1 MVMLQDE
8 SGLPKATKREVQL
21 VLPDQ
26 ASPEEIEQIERKGYF
41 YDPATREVY
50 RDVAPEPTPPPEPVE
65 ALQDDAPGLPQQ
77 TSPMPQMD
85 GTAGLPDTTS
95 AIGDP
100 EEPSPWEG
108 PLAEPSDQPEYSYEG
123 VPYRVAYEPERYDQA
138 IEAGAT
144 PEEIESRQ
152 AEGLVYSPLF
162 GGFVPESHQHL
173 GIEHKA
179 GLDAGATPDE
189 LLERDAQG
197 LLYSPSFN
205 GFVDRRFAQ
214 MPKEHIEEVKR
225 WIVDRPSAQTM
236 KKLVF
241 ASEAGV
247 DIDDIDDAYFNKWRN
262 EWEGIELTDKTLRQ
276 ALENAKQTAS
286 VLKERRTTLAKE
298 ETETADWERPWKAA
312 VGETTMGGVPEDI
325 VDLPLGQEMQR
336 LAKAELAQHYLMS
349 MYRQA
354 LDQGVMIGGELSFE
368 GVKERDGW
376 ASAGDAARQIALM
389 ELSPE
394 SSELQE
400 GSARYKSA
408 GQIWQESGSLPV
420 NVARGMMEFGGFF
433 ALAAKETIWD
443 LGKSAVGATLGGI
456 QDVGRVLAEESPE
469 QFDVVGPG
477 FDPLAEKNTREEAE
491 QSRFVE
497 EASKGVD
504 ELAEVL
510 FGAGNIVSG
519 VTVAAQ
525 DATATMMGMAMLDER
540 DWRSFTDFV
549 LTRPVDA
556 AAMAAGGVG
565 IARAGT
571 ARALVSARNTAARS
585 KAAYENL
592 YIAQQS
598 GKGSRAAAK
607 GRQASRFLP
616 PKEGVHYAHEVGF
629 AGSVP
634 TPVTSASSA
643 RVATTRTRDVARQE
657 GVTTSPTS
665 GRRVLSKEELA
676 ASQSGRQPVSLQDP
690 STWSNIFS
698 RGVSKESLFEALKV
712 IELPKNRELQD
723 ALVTML
729 RDDLKAQ
736 ALNTKHKVQRA
747 AQVAMDPIGFA
758 IAAGA
763 KVLPAGAVRALKR
776 RDTLLD
782 EWQIVTDLGETSLLD
797 FVSRRDPALAEKMSA
812 IHATGKGMPEEILRE
827 IDDLLRQDPTLSG
840 VDAWIV
846 LDDGTELN
854 MDAAGGSADLQDIFR
869 RPLSKQETEDLLR
882 DPQKVQKQVRKN
894 TQDAKKSLTKLEK
907 DKAALAQKLGLLP
920 KESDEFFALTQ
931 HADHLATLENIPES
945 FERMSSAERKNLA
958 RALKKRRDMVAERK
972 KAENVLLGM
981 LKPNNKRLS
990 QVEKQ
995 MLRGIL
1001 DDLGTVTHE
1010 WGARRKMS
1018 SKEAFS
1024 EIDIVRGKVFPV
1036 LDEWE
1041 AKSTPLVREKVRKIL
1056 GLDDEIIGEG
1066 AKATEIFN
1074 SFYKKE
1080 ILSNPDAFV
1089 PGAAARDLRL
1099 LAGQAK
1105 VAPSVQK
1112 SIDFAID
1119 SFEDMS
1125 DSVHG
1130 QLDRIRSKQAEPGTG
1145 RTAKEKRAA
1154 ARELK
1159 EITKAVNEELL
1170 FVHNQILDSLK
1181 ALDDRRSALKDGKA
1195 SRATREKALRDVE
1208 RARGSDGNGSL
1219 SEMGRMIAAGV
1230 APKAIPAKHIALAQ
1244 AMKIIDNVDDDHI
1257 KMLAEKA
1264 FEQNGLTVAEARAL
1278 GPEVQNYLKF
1288 VFDNYMAEA
1297 NVKNAIA
1304 VYSATP
1310 LNMVDDAKIIQ
1321 VRDDFKRATSRKLD
1335 IDAALDSDDVSEGY
1349 KKVLQRYKKLKEE
1362 GKEIPEK
1369 LQKQVHRMTMTAA
1382 SELRTEMFNITAYAI
1397 EQKLLSPE
1405 VANLR
1410 IANYFPDLYKQ
1421 HEGFFKGKLD
1431 EVELEGEMP
1440 LVRGVKQD
1448 SKTLYGDSFKKGRH
1462 KDKPLEE
1469 RREKGLIDDPAATF
1483 MLGATRIW
1491 NDILTAKMYREL
1503 RGAKFS
1509 SGPFEGKPVAM
1520 SAEEF
1525 GSLSPGEQKLFK
1537 QVPGQQT
1544 ELKIATKYGEM
1555 AGMYIPTELY
1565 DDIVNTMELPAKAF
1579 GLAIGGEYGV
1589 KFIEGYQKALSM
1601 WKLGNTAWNPVTQAR
1616 NHVSNW
1622 FIADMN
1628 NMLYGAGSKSSRKLL
1643 IDGDLVDQ
1651 AWTHQGDLV
1660 EEAIAAGL
1668 FGGDMVSAEINGA
1681 LGMKNPLP
1689 SEVKEVIRRGI
1700 KNGSSGIEMSLLM
1713 SDAMAKIKGGGEL
1726 ASRSYQFGDEFYKL
1740 WRYGQIRAL
1749 QKEFLTTNTLTREMV
1764 KAFGGKIEALD
1775 VLSHADP
1782 IMAKKAA
1789 VQRVFNDGF
1798 LDYSRTSKA
1807 VNWMRKGWS
1816 PFITFTAEMLPK
1828 FAERQAMNPIKG
1840 LFYREAFRVL
1850 NEYTSR
1856 IHGEPTLED
1865 LEEIELAR
1873 ETLPTYSRMGGVYAG
1888 EKMIPTAEGELPA
1901 FAFMDVALWGPM
1913 GNLISP
1919 DDDTRGSGLEK
1930 YIPDLL
1936 EPQEPLTDTLFR
1948 IWFNRGDYSPTSGA
1962 LFAEGSGVSGGEQ
1975 AMSALNMARRKLLP
1989 PMLGGRNW
1997 DKIMAA
2003 LTETPYG
2010 ARGKMYDMET
2020 ALWDV
2025 LGARTVDVPQDNPI
2039 YEQWDREIRKNELPQ
2054 TSAEWAL
2061 FKYDPDAWYEKNEE
2075 RNMQTDAVFEAKL
2088 KRAGDSA
2095 KRLAIRAAKRQKV
2108 FNDVS
2113 NLLKSLT
2120 E

>member
-41 YDPATREVY
+41 YDPATQEVY

-65 ALQDDAPGLPQQ
+65 ALQDDAPSLPQQ

-85 GTAGLPDTTS
+85 DTAGLPDTTG

-108 PLAEPSDQPEYSYEG
+108 PLAEPSEQLEYSYEG

-162 GGFVPESHQHL
+162 GGFVPESHQDL

-247 DIDDIDDAYFNKWRN
+247 DIDDIDDAYFDKWRN

-276 ALENAKQTAS
+276 ALEDAQQSAS
-286 VLKERRTTLAKE
+286 VLRERRRALAKE
-298 ETETADWERPWKAA
+298 ERETASWERPWKAA
-312 VGETTMGGVPEDI
+312 AGETTMGGIPEDI
-325 VDLPLGQEMQR
+325 IDFPVGQEMQR

-354 LDQGVMIGGELSFE
+354 LDQGVMRGGELSFE
-368 GVKERDGW
+368 GVKKGAGW
-376 ASAGDAARQIALM
+376 ASASDAAKQIALF

-408 GQIWQESGSLPV
+408 GQIWQESGSFPV
-420 NVARGMMEFGGFF
+420 AAAKGMLEFGGLF
-433 ALAAKETIWD
+433 AIAMKETVWD
-443 LGKSAVGATLGGI
+443 LGSSAVGMGLGGI
-456 QDVGRVLAEESPE
+456 QDVGRALAEESPE
-469 QFDVVGPG
+469 QWDFVGPD
-477 FDPLAEKNTREEAE
+477 FDPSAELPQHIKPTREEVE
-491 QSRFVE
+491 QSRLVE
-497 EASKGVD
+497 EASKGADEVVD
-504 ELAEVL
+504 IL
-510 FGAGNIVSG
+510 FGVRDIAVG
-519 VTVAAQ
+519 VVPWAQ
-525 DATATMMGMAMLDER
+525 DATATTIGMTMLDER
-540 DWRSFTDFV
+540 DWKTFMDFV
-549 LTRPVDA
+549 LRRPVDA
-556 AAMAAGGVG
+556 AAIGAGGVG
-565 IARAGT
+565 AARAIT
-571 ARALVSARNTAARS
+571 ARSLVSARNAAVRS
-585 KAAYENL
+585 KAAYEDL

-598 GKGSRAAAK
+598 GKSPII
-607 GRQASRFLP
+607 GR
-616 PKEGVHYAHEVGF
+616 K
-629 AGSVP
+629 
-634 TPVTSASSA
+634 
-643 RVATTRTRDVARQE
+643 
-657 GVTTSPTS
+657 
-665 GRRVLSKEELA
+665 VLNKEELA
-676 ASQSGRQPVSLQDP
+676 ASHSGRQPVSLRDP

-698 RGVSKESLFEALKV
+698 RGVSKEAISKALEV
-712 IELPKNRELQD
+712 IKLPKNRELQD

-763 KVLPAGAVRALKR
+763 KVLPATAVRALKR

-797 FVSRRDPALAEKMSA
+797 FVSRRDPALAEKMFA

-827 IDDLLRQDPTLSG
+827 IDDLMRQDPTLSG

-854 MDAAGGSADLQDIFR
+854 MDALGGSTDLQDIFR

-894 TQDAKKSLTKLEK
+894 TQDAKRSLTKLER

-1105 VAPSVQK
+1105 VTPSMQK

-1119 SFEDMS
+1119 SFEDMT

-1130 QLDRIRSKQAEPGTG
+1130 QLDRIRSEQAKPRTG
-1145 RTAKEKRAA
+1145 KSAKDRRREAK
-1154 ARELK
+1154 ELK
-1159 EITKAVNEELL
+1159 EITRAVNEELL
-1170 FVHNQILDSLK
+1170 FVHNQILDSLRV
-1181 ALDDRRSALKDGKA
+1181 LDDRRSTLKHGKA

-1208 RARGSDGNGSL
+1208 RARGSGGNGSL
-1219 SEMGRMIAAGV
+1219 SEMGRMVAAGV

-1244 AMKIIDNVDDDHI
+1244 AMKIVDNVDDDHI

-1288 VFDNYMAEA
+1288 VSDNYMAEA

-1382 SELRTEMFNITAYAI
+1382 SELRTEMFNITAYAV
-1397 EQKLLSPE
+1397 EEGLLSAE

-1431 EVELEGEMP
+1431 DVELEGEIP
-1440 LVRGVKQD
+1440 LLRGVKQD
-1448 SKTLYGDSFKKGRH
+1448 SKTLHGGSFKKGRH
-1462 KDKPLEE
+1462 KDKSLEE
-1469 RREKGLIDDPAATF
+1469 RREMGLIDDPAATF
-1483 MLGATRIW
+1483 VLGASRIW
-1491 NDILTAKMYREL
+1491 SDILTAKMYRQL
-1503 RGAKFS
+1503 KGAKFA
-1509 SGPFEGKPVAM
+1509 SGPLEGKPLAM
-1520 SAEEF
+1520 TEAEF
-1525 GSLSPGEQKLFK
+1525 GALSKGERDLFK
-1537 QVPGQQT
+1537 RIPGKQT
-1544 ELKIATKYGEM
+1544 ERKIATKYGEM
-1555 AGMYIPTELY
+1555 AGMYIPEELY
-1565 DDIVNTMELPAKAF
+1565 DDIVNTMELPNKLLRLHQK
-1579 GLAIGGEYGV
+1579 GLSI
-1589 KFIEGYQKALSM
+1589 

-1651 AWTHQGDLV
+1651 AWTHQGELV

-1681 LGMKNPLP
+1681 LGMKNALP
-1689 SEVKEVIRRGI
+1689 SDVKNIIRRGVME
-1700 KNGSSGIEMSLLM
+1700 GRSGIEMSLLI
-1713 SDAMAKIKGGGEL
+1713 SDAMANLKGGVEL

-1749 QKEFLTTNTLTREMV
+1749 QKEFLTTNTLTKEMV

-1775 VLSHADP
+1775 ILSHADP

-1828 FAERQAMNPIKG
+1828 FAEKQAMNPIKG
-1840 LFYREAFRVL
+1840 LFYREAFRTL

-1856 IHGEPTLED
+1856 IDGEPTLED

-1873 ETLPTYSRMGGVYAG
+1873 QTLPTYARMGGVYVG

-1901 FAFMDVALWGPM
+1901 FSFMDIATWTPT
-1913 GNLISP
+1913 GNLVSP
-1919 DDDTRGSGLEK
+1919 DDDTRGEGFLGK
-1930 YIPDLL
+1930 YIPDIL
-1936 EPQEPLTDTLFR
+1936 EYQEPLTTTLAS
-1948 IWFNRGDYSPTSGA
+1948 IWHNRGDYSPTSGA

-1975 AMSALNMARRKLLP
+1975 AMSSLNMARRKWLP
-1989 PMLGGRNW
+1989 PMAGGRNW

-2003 LTETPYG
+2003 ATDSPYG

-2020 ALWDV
+2020 ALWDI
-2025 LGARTVDVPQDNPI
+2025 LGKRTVDVPKDNPI
-2039 YEQWDREIRKNELPQ
+2039 YEQWDREIRNNSIPQ
-2054 TSAEWAL
+2054 TASEWAL
-2061 FKYDPDAWYEKNEE
+2061 FKYDPDEWFATQDQRDAE
-2075 RNMQTDAVFEAKL
+2075 TDAVFEAKI
-2088 KRAGDSA
+2088 KRAEDDA
-2095 KRLAIRAAKRQKV
+2095 KRLATRAARRQEV